1 MTIANMIGGFQ
12 EYYGLDQQPFSLAP
26 NTEFYVELSSQQEC
40 FNVLNY
46 ALETKSSLLKTANW
60 LAQGLI
66 LKKIQ
71 AYTSYSIKP
80 ELEMAKK
87 QMESY
92 LKNYSPTKGL
102 FINGSVKPILIKNI
116 QLTDQALVATINT
129 TGKLDLK
136 INGLQ

>member
-1 MTIANMIGGFQ
+1 MWHKNGKAVIALTMQG
-12 EYYGLDQQPFSLAP
+12 SLNGTVYLSGIP
-26 NTEFYVELSSQQEC
+26 KYNEVEELIYFDE
-40 FNVLNY
+40 LNY

-87 QMESY
+87 QMEGY
-92 LKNYSPTKGL
+92 LKNYSPTKGV
-102 FINGSVKPILIKNI
+102 FINGSVNPIVIKNI
-116 QLTDQALVATINT
+116 QLTDQALVATIST